1 VIEIRTV
8 GGPAVGPWLGAV
20 AALRIE
26 VFRAWPY
33 LYDGDFDYEAKYLA
47 TYARAPHSLFVLA
60 LDGEQVIGAST
71 GVPLVDEV
79 EAFRRPFRAAGIDV
93 REVYYFGES
102 VLLPSY
108 RGRGLGHRFFDE
120 REAHARALGRFRWTA
135 FCAVV
140 RAADD
145 PRRPADYRPLDAFW
159 RGRGYRPRSDMVAEI
174 EWQELGERAP
184 SRKPL
189 SFWVR
194 PLD

>member
-60 LDGEQVIGAST
+60 LDGAQVIGAST

-79 EAFRRPFRAAGIDV
+79 EAFHRPFRAAGIDA

-102 VLLPSY
+102 VLLASY

-120 REAHARALGRFRWTA
+120 REAHARALDRFRWTA

-145 PRRPADYRPLDAFW
+145 PRRPADHRPLDAFW
-159 RGRGYRPRSDMVAEI
+159 RGRGYRPRADMVAEI
-174 EWQELGERAP
+174 EWQELGECAP

-189 SFWVR
+189 SFWMR